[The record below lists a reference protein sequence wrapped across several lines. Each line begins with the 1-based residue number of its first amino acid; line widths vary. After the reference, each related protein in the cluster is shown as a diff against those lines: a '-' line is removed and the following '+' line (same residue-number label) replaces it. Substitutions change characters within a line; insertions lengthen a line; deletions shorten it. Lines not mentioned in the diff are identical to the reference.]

1 MAATPKGPQKV
12 RIDYNIDK
20 HTYDDFVRVC
30 SKKGFVPTVIVERL
44 MKKYIEQSGQV

>member
-20 HTYDDFVRVC
+20 VTYDAFVRQC
-30 SKKGFVPTVIVERL
+30 SNKGYAPGIVVEKM
-44 MKKYIEQSGQV
+44 MKRYTETGQI

>member
-20 HTYDDFVRVC
+20 PTYDQFVRLC
-30 SKKGFVPTVIVERL
+30 SSKGMAPPVVTERL
-44 MKKYIEQSGQV
+44 MKKYVDTGG

>member
-20 HTYDDFVRVC
+20 VTYDNFVRAC
-30 SKKGFVPTVIVERL
+30 SSKGYAPGIVVEKM
-44 MKKYIEQSGQV
+44 MKKYTEGQVQI

>member
-20 HTYDDFVRVC
+20 QTYDDFVRMC
-30 SKKGFVPTVIVERL
+30 SKQGFAPGIIVERF
-44 MKKYIEQSGQV
+44 MKRYIERNGQF